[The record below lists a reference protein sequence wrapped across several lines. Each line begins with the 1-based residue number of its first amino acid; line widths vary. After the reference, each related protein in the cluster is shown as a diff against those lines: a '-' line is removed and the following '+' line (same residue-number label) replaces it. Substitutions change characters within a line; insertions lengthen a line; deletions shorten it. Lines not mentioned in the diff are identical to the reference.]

1 MEGRCMLEAMKRRG
15 SAPHRTR
22 PTALV
27 RLKDT
32 SVPDRNR
39 RVHTTPSAV
48 LALPTGSPNGM
59 SNAGGQC

>member
-1 MEGRCMLEAMKRRG
+1 MEGRCMLEAMKRR
-15 SAPHRTR
+15 SNAPHRTR
-22 PTALV
+22 PAALAW
-27 RLKDT
+27 LKDT

-39 RVHTTPSAV
+39 WVHTTPSAV